1 VNENQYM
8 RVRPSRHC
16 LNWTE
21 QRPRCLWDAFP
32 RAVLPHGFIS
42 SLLRTWRHTQKC
54 LHCCRGVQVGKSF
67 LASPGQINLT
77 NISIKSGKPKA
88 QSPGSAKKGLKWV
101 WESDWNGGL

>member
-21 QRPRCLWDAFP
+21 QRPRCLWDVFP

-54 LHCCRGVQVGKSF
+54 LHCCRG
-67 LASPGQINLT
+67 GQI
-77 NISIKSGKPKA
+77 ISGQPGANKLDKHFNQNWKTKSPIPRL
-88 QSPGSAKKGLKWV
+88 SKKGL
-101 WESDWNGGL
+101 